1 MDSEQIYKEIKESR
15 KKDKIE
21 IKVYLNRD
29 MASLFKAIA
38 IKDGKTRS
46 RFIGDVLTEY
56 LKQTVV

>member
-46 RFIGDVLTEY
+46 SFIGDVLTEY